1 MNSARLAKGTL
12 TSTHWGTYRVHTDN
26 GVVTAINSFEK
37 DPDPSPIGQGIVDVL
52 DGPLRIKKPMVRKG
66 WLEKGPTFPMPA
78 TCRSAAHSGAGT
90 PIR

>member
-1 MNSARLAKGTL
+1 MNSVRLDKGTL

-37 DPDPSPIGQGIVDVL
+37 DPAPSPIGQGIVDVL

-66 WLEKGPTFPMPA
+66 WLEKG
-78 TCRSAAHSGAGT
+78 AGKQ
-90 PIR
+90 